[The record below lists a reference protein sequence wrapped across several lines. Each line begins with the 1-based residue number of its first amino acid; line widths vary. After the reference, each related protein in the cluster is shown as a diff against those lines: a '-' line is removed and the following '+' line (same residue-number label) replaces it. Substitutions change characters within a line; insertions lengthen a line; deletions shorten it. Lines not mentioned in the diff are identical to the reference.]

1 MPQIQVG
8 MGRIRY
14 FSMVLGELGE
24 MLIFISPL
32 TLLPLP
38 IAAIFREWDMLLP
51 LAFVPALFFLSG
63 FLLNYLPRRKQD
75 VRFSAALCSVA
86 LVWLAFAVISCIPFM
101 MVLDLSFTDA
111 MFESM
116 AGWTGTGF
124 SLLKNLDTIPES
136 LLFWRTYM
144 QWVGGLAV
152 ISLALT
158 TAFRSDLDISPL
170 FKAERKAE
178 RILPSVIANGKEIWA
193 VYILLTV
200 ISAGLIMMSRV
211 PLWDALNLAI
221 SAISTGGFIPKTGG
235 LLSYNNPL
243 LELFLI
249 PVMILGSTPFTL
261 YYMTYR
267 KKAVSYFSDEQVR
280 LLFIFLIFGTLI
292 VVADLMFLADF
303 ATKEAVRQG
312 VFMTT
317 AAISTTGFQNGNPHL
332 YPSVTVVFLTMLV
345 FIGGAS
351 GSTAGGIRLSRIA
364 LGYRGIIWWFKRTFV
379 SSRVLVPFK
388 YQKKTIPVEVAEP
401 ELSKSMLVIILSVV
415 TVFLATVIVLQ
426 EHITSLGLTDLI
438 FDIVSAISS
447 CGISSGYVNSTMPL
461 LSKWV
466 FIVVMWVGRLEV
478 IPVFVLLAGLIRGSD

>member
-1 MPQIQVG
+1 

-32 TLLPLP
+32 TLLPVP
-38 IAAIFREWDMLLP
+38 IAAIFREWNMILP
-51 LAFVPALFFLSG
+51 LALVPAIFFASG
-63 FLLNYLPRRKQD
+63 FLLNYLPRKKTD

-101 MVLDLSFTDA
+101 LILDLSFTDA
-111 MFESM
+111 MFEAM

-124 SLLKNLDTIPES
+124 SLLQNIHAIPES

-158 TAFRSDLDISPL
+158 TAFRSDLDTSPL
-170 FKAERKAE
+170 FRAERKAE

-200 ISAGLIMMSRV
+200 IAAGLIMMARV

-221 SAISTGGFIPKTGG
+221 SAISTGGFIPKEGG
-235 LLSYNNPL
+235 VLAYHNPL
-243 LELFLI
+243 LEIFLI

-267 KKAVSYFSDEQVR
+267 RKKVSFLSNEEVR
-280 LLFIFLIFGTLI
+280 LLIIFLVFGSLI
-292 VVADLMFLADF
+292 VIADLMFLAHF
-303 ATKEAVRQG
+303 SLSESLRQG

-388 YQKKTIPVEVAEP
+388 YQKKTIPIEIAEP

-426 EHITSLGLTDLI
+426 EHIMSMGLTDLL

-478 IPVFVLLAGLIRGSD
+478 IPVFVLIAGLIRGQE

>member
-1 MPQIQVG
+1 

-38 IAAIFREWDMLLP
+38 IAAIFREWDLILP
-51 LAFVPALFFLSG
+51 LALVPAIFFASG
-63 FLLNYLPRRKQD
+63 FLLNYLPRKKAEI
-75 VRFSAALCSVA
+75 RFSAALSSVA

-101 MVLDLSFTDA
+101 LVLDLSFTDA

-124 SLLKNLDTIPES
+124 SLLQDVNAIPES

-158 TAFRSDLDISPL
+158 TAFRSDLDTSPL
-170 FKAERKAE
+170 FRAERKAE
-178 RILPSVIANGKEIWA
+178 RILPAVIANGKEIWA

-200 ISAGLIMMSRV
+200 ISAGLIMMAHV
-211 PLWDALNLAI
+211 PLWDAINLAI
-221 SAISTGGFIPKTGG
+221 SAISTGGFIPKAGG
-235 LLSYNNPL
+235 VLAYHNAL

-249 PVMILGSTPFTL
+249 PIMILGSIPFSL
-261 YYMTYR
+261 FYMTYR
-267 KKAVSYFSDEQVR
+267 RKKVSFLSNEEVR
-280 LLFIFLIFGTLI
+280 LLIIFLVFGALI
-292 VVADLMFLADF
+292 VIADLMYLAQYSLS
-303 ATKEAVRQG
+303 ESLRQG
-312 VFMTT
+312 IFMTT

-332 YPSVTVVFLTMLV
+332 YPSVTIVFLTMLV

-388 YQKKTIPVEVAEP
+388 YQKKTVPVEIAEP

-426 EHITSLGLTDLI
+426 EHILSMGLTDLI

-447 CGISSGYVNSTMPL
+447 CGISSGYVNPTMPL

-466 FIVVMWVGRLEV
+466 FIIVMWVGRLEV
-478 IPVFVLLAGLIRGSD
+478 IPVFVLLAGLIRGQE